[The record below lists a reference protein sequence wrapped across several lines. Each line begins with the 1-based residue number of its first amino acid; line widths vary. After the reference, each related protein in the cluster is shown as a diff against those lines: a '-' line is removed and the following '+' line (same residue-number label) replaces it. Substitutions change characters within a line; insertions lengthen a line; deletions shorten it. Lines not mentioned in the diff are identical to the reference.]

1 VATTGTASSGSAA
14 PPVDDARVTATIESK
29 YFGDELI
36 KGRRVDV
43 ETHQG
48 VVTLGGEVA
57 SESERAQALRLAR
70 MTDGV
75 QRIEDSLTVNAS
87 LGSANAPAPSASAP
101 ADRRAGIGQQIEDA
115 AAVTKIQSKFF
126 LDSQVR
132 AGDISVTSKN
142 GVVTLD
148 GTAPSAAAKQRA
160 ITIARETDG
169 VAQVIDRIT
178 VRKPTAKR

>member
-1 VATTGTASSGSAA
+1 
-14 PPVDDARVTATIESK
+14 
-29 YFGDELI
+29 
-36 KGRRVDV
+36 
-43 ETHQG
+43 
-48 VVTLGGEVA
+48 VTLRGEVA

-70 MTDGV
+70 TTDGV
-75 QRIEDSLTVNAS
+75 QRVEDSLTVNAS

-101 ADRRAGIGQQIEDA
+101 ADRRAGIGQQIDDA